1 MSQNTL
7 ENLPTEL
14 QSIIFSYSIK
24 CKKNQNFYINKEITK
39 LLNKR
44 FKKCKEHQMLN
55 KFICQNCDKNA
66 FMFMQYLGCS
76 FI

>member
-14 QSIIFSYSIK
+14 QDIIFNYAVK
-24 CKKNQNFYINKEITK
+24 CKKNQNFYINKHIVK

-44 FKKCKEHQMLN
+44 FKKCKEQQMLN
-55 KFICQNCDKNA
+55 KFICQNCDR
-66 FMFMQYLGCS
+66 MLLCLCSIWECS

>member
-1 MSQNTL
+1 MSKETL

-14 QSIIFSYSIK
+14 QEIIFSYAIK
-24 CKKNQNFYINKEITK
+24 CKKDQNFYINKQITK

-44 FKKCKEHQMLN
+44 FKKCEPYHMLN
-55 KFICQNCDKNA
+55 AFICQKCDKNA
-66 FMFMQYLGCS
+66 FMFMQYMGTA

>member
-1 MSQNTL
+1 MSKETL

-14 QSIIFSYSIK
+14 QEIIFSYAIK
-24 CKKNQNFYINKEITK
+24 CRKDQNFYINKQITK

-44 FKKCKEHQMLN
+44 FKKCKPYHMLN
-55 KFICQNCDKNA
+55 AFICQKCDNNA
-66 FMFMQYLGCS
+66 FMFMQYMGCS

>member
-1 MSQNTL
+1 MAKETL

-14 QSIIFSYSIK
+14 QSIIFSYAIK
-24 CKKNQNFYINKEITK
+24 CKKDQNFYINKEITK
-39 LLNKR
+39 LLKKR
-44 FKKCKEHQMLN
+44 FKKCKPYHMLN
-55 KFICQNCDKNA
+55 AFICQNCDKNA

>member
-14 QSIIFSYSIK
+14 QDIIFNYAVK
-24 CKKNQNFYINKEITK
+24 CKKNQNFYINKHIVK

-44 FKKCKEHQMLN
+44 FKKCKEQQMLN